1 MQHANDSLATV
12 EVLHALAQ
20 GAIERLRKLPPPVVR
35 VSGPLTSGGFGY
47 ERNLERFIIA
57 QRRLRE
63 EGFTVFDYFEDNDD
77 EAAIKEL
84 AVDWGMVMEHYH
96 LPILETGLIS
106 AVYMMPGSET
116 SNGATMEREYFVR
129 QELPV
134 REIPESWFEAP

>member
-1 MQHANDSLATV
+1 MEHENDSSAAIETLRV
-12 EVLHALAQ
+12 LAQ
-20 GAIERLRKLPPPVVR
+20 GAIGRLRKLPQPVVR

-116 SNGATMEREYFVR
+116 SNGATMERKYFVR

-134 REIPESWFEAP
+134 RVIPESWFEAP